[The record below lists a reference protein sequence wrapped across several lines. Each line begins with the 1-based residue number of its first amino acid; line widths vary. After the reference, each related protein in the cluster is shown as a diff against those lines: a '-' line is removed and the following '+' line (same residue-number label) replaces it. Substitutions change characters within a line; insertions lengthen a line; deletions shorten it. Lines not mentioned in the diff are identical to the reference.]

1 MYAIV
6 ETGGKQYRVTEGD
19 IISVEK
25 LGAAPGQ
32 QVILDQ
38 VVLVGDGDRVTVG
51 KPHVDGAKVVG
62 TAVAEGKS
70 KKVLVF
76 RYKAKQN
83 VRRKRGHRQPFTR
96 VRVEKIEA

>member
-51 KPHVDGAKVVG
+51 KPHVDGVKVVG
-62 TAVAEGKS
+62 TVVAEGKS